1 MYIQRR
7 CVDMYQ
13 VKKWGNSLGIRIPK
27 AVSDELLL
35 REDSEVYLY
44 VENDRLIIEPKRKS
58 LQVLIEDITEDNL
71 HTEIEFGELDGG
83 EAW

>member
-1 MYIQRR
+1 
-7 CVDMYQ
+7 MYQ

-27 AVSDELLL
+27 TVSDELML

-58 LQVLIEDITEDNL
+58 LQALVGDITEDNV
-71 HTEIEFGELDGG
+71 HSEIEFGKSEGG

>member
-1 MYIQRR
+1 
-7 CVDMYQ
+7 MYQ

-58 LQVLIEDITEDNL
+58 LQAMIEDITEDTL
-71 HTEIEFGELDGG
+71 HTEIEFGEPDGG
-83 EAW
+83 EVW

>member
-1 MYIQRR
+1 
-7 CVDMYQ
+7 MYQ

-27 AVSDELLL
+27 SVSDELLL

-58 LQVLIEDITEDNL
+58 LQTLVDDITEDNI
-71 HTEIEFGELDGG
+71 HSEIEFGKPEGG
-83 EAW
+83 EVW

>member
-1 MYIQRR
+1 
-7 CVDMYQ
+7 MYQ

-27 AVSDELLL
+27 SVSDELLL

-58 LQVLIEDITEDNL
+58 LQTLVDGITEDNS
-71 HTEIEFGELDGG
+71 HSEIEFGRSEGG

>member
-1 MYIQRR
+1 
-7 CVDMYQ
+7 MYQ

-27 AVSDELLL
+27 SVSDELLL

-58 LQVLIEDITEDNL
+58 LQTLVDDITEDNI
-71 HTEIEFGELDGG
+71 HSEIEFGRPEGG
-83 EAW
+83 EVW

>member
-1 MYIQRR
+1 
-7 CVDMYQ
+7 MYQ

-27 AVSDELLL
+27 TVSDELLL

-44 VENDRLIIEPKRKS
+44 VENNRLIIEPKRKS
-58 LQVLIEDITEDNL
+58 LQAMIDGIKEDNI
-71 HTEIEFGELDGG
+71 HTEIEFGEPEGG

>member
-1 MYIQRR
+1 
-7 CVDMYQ
+7 MYQ

-27 AVSDELLL
+27 SISDELLL

-58 LQVLIEDITEDNL
+58 LQTLVDDITEDNI
-71 HTEIEFGELDGG
+71 HSEIEFGKPEGG
-83 EAW
+83 EVW